1 MVQCMKRYVMTFAA
15 VVVTFVGLTGI
26 RIDIHASS
34 ADPLISTVP
43 KSIKKYVHS
52 INSEDWE
59 SYVNSYSPDRRLT
72 NFPSEAQ
79 RNSRT
84 GILSVK
90 SIEISEI
97 KEISEKDIHEV
108 QPYFSEIDKGLYQGV
123 RYFYVGLN
131 YHVHHE
137 NEFFYNG
144 VRYET
149 FAVGTLHGEEYILGN
164 EFVYNFD
171 PLQSSGYAF
180 GSAAEREAIIREE
193 RRLGGNSKPPDNGEI
208 QPQRVVSSIIIS
220 FTNQNHTIGLW
231 TILREHI
238 QEIMKKAKPHAW
250 K

>member
-1 MVQCMKRYVMTFAA
+1 MKRYVMTLAA
-15 VVVTFVGLTGI
+15 VVFTFVGLTGI

-52 INSEDWE
+52 INNEDWE

-108 QPYFSEIDKGLYQGV
+108 QP
-123 RYFYVGLN
+123 LN
-131 YHVHHE
+131 VKPSLGRKEGWEVTASHRTME
-137 NEFFYNG
+137 KYNLN
-144 VRYET
+144 VWSVPSLFHSRT
-149 FAVGTLHGEEYILGN
+149 
-164 EFVYNFD
+164 
-171 PLQSSGYAF
+171 
-180 GSAAEREAIIREE
+180 RII
-193 RRLGGNSKPPDNGEI
+193 P
-208 QPQRVVSSIIIS
+208 
-220 FTNQNHTIGLW
+220 
-231 TILREHI
+231 
-238 QEIMKKAKPHAW
+238 
-250 K
+250 